1 MRWTDMSN
9 FTLTLEPMAGSDFKG
24 LVAEAKKKCQDLNLA
39 YVHFTFN
46 GISVSVG
53 KRARVDNLSEVL
65 QEAYSK
71 DLKFVIIR
79 NIN

>member
-1 MRWTDMSN
+1 MSN

-24 LVAEAKKKCQDLNLA
+24 LVVEAKKKCQDLDLA

-46 GISVSVG
+46 GINVSAG
-53 KRARVDNLSEVL
+53 KRARVDNLYEVL

-71 DLKFVIIR
+71 GLKFMVMS

>member
-1 MRWTDMSN
+1 MSN
-9 FTLTLEPMAGSDFKG
+9 FTLTLEPMVGSDFKV
-24 LVAEAKKKCQDLNLA
+24 LVAEAKKKCQDLGLA
-39 YVHFTFN
+39 YVHFKFN

-53 KRARVDNLSEVL
+53 KYARVDNLSEVL

-71 DLKFVIIR
+71 GLKFIIVR